1 MTVSSETARVQ
12 YDGNDVT
19 VEFAI
24 PFYFFADGDIAVY
37 LDDTLKT
44 LTTHYTVADEGEP
57 SGGTLTML
65 AAPATGETLTILRD
79 VALTQGTDYVEN
91 SSFPAD
97 SHEDALDRLTMIVQQ
112 LQEEI
117 DRAIVASPDSEAV
130 VTLPTPTANK
140 ALLWNAGGTDLENST
155 DDFDDIVTDAEAA
168 QTAAEAAQTG
178 AETAET
184 NAETAETNAETA
196 ETNAAASAAAAA
208 ASAAAIPQIS
218 AANEW
223 EKMQNYDGEAL
234 SIAASAVDWN
244 VENVPYGVIS
254 VTEDF
259 TLNAPTGLNN
269 GGVFVLRCENTG
281 AYDITFNVAYDFGD
295 QDTPS
300 LVSGAGKDSIF
311 AFTTDGT
318 RVYAIGSWLD
328 AA

>member
-44 LTTHYTVADEGEP
+44 LTTHYTVADAGEP

-65 AAPATGETLTILRD
+65 TAPATGETLTIIRD
-79 VALTQGTDYVEN
+79 VALTQETDYVEN

-97 SHEDALDRLTMIVQQ
+97 SHENAIDRLTMISQQ

-117 DRAIVASPDSEAV
+117 NRAITASPDSEETITV
-130 VTLPTPTANK
+130 PTPEAGK

-155 DDFDDIVTDAEAA
+155 DDFDDIVTDAETA
-168 QTAAEAAQTG
+168 QTAAEAAQTA
-178 AETAET
+178 AETAQT

-196 ETNAAASAAAAA
+196 QAAAEAAAAQSLSTDVA
-208 ASAAAIPQIS
+208 HEFTA
-218 AANEW
+218 
-223 EKMQNYDGEAL
+223 MQNYDATAL

-244 VENVPYGVIS
+244 FTNVPYGKIS
-254 VTEDF
+254 VTENF
-259 TLNAPTGLNN
+259 TLNAPTGLKD
-269 GGVFVLRCENTG
+269 GAIAVLRCENTG
-281 AYDITFNVAYDFGD
+281 AYDITFNVAYDWGD

-300 LVSGAGKDSIF
+300 LVSGADKDTVF
-311 AFTTDGT
+311 VFTSDGT
-318 RVYAIGSWLD
+318 RVYGVASWSD